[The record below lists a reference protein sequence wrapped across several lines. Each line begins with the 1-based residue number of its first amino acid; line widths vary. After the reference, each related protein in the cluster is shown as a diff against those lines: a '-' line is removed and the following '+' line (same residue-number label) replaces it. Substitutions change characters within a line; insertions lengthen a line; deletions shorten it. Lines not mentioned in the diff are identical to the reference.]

1 MLSKTNSVVQSQII
15 EFVKQTIKFNNF
27 QYKCIYCNQHITD
40 KDISHI
46 DIMNDIVLWNP
57 SVSHNNLEITKSFN
71 NSIVILDK
79 PTLYVQKISK
89 QNPINE
95 NMAINNGF
103 FILYVNPEF
112 NDITNE
118 EWKLVV
124 QKDMFLMTK
133 ERLIALIKEDV
144 NNIKTD
150 KIEVPNIFEEITD
163 FVKEQINLE

>member
-1 MLSKTNSVVQSQII
+1 MLSKTNSVLQSQII

-40 KDISHI
+40 VDIKNI
-46 DIMNDIVLWNP
+46 DILKDIVLWNP
-57 SVSHNNLEITKSFN
+57 IVSHNNLEITKSFN
-71 NSIVILDK
+71 NSIVILEQ

-89 QNPINE
+89 HNPINE
-95 NMAINNGF
+95 NLAINNGF
-103 FILYVNPEF
+103 YILYINPDS

-133 ERLIALIKEDV
+133 ERLINLIKEDT
-144 NNIKTD
+144 NNIK
-150 KIEVPNIFEEITD
+150 KEKVIVPDLFEEITD
-163 FVKEQINLE
+163 FVKEQINLD

>member
-1 MLSKTNSVVQSQII
+1 MLSKTNSVVQSNII
-15 EFVKQTIKFNNF
+15 EFVKQTIKYNNF
-27 QYKCIYCNQHITD
+27 EYKCIYCNQHITD
-40 KDISHI
+40 TDILHI
-46 DIMNDIVLWNP
+46 NIMNDIVLWNP
-57 SVSHNNLEITKSFN
+57 FVSHNNLEITKSFN

-103 FILYVNPEF
+103 YILYINPDS

-133 ERLIALIKEDV
+133 ERLINLIREDNSNV
-144 NNIKTD
+144 KTE